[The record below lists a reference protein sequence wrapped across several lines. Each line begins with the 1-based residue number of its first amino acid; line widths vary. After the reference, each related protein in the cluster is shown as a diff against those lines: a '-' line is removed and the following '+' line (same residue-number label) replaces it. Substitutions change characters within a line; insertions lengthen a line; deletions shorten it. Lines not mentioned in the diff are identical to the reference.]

1 MARLT
6 RRVVV
11 APVVIRKVYRSG
23 YHSSTRVSLSSDTPL
38 AWTGGLR
45 LSSALEVDHQASAY
59 AVCAATRPASRHA
72 VVMVASSPA
81 MEQTVHHGG
90 DTVDVGSN
98 QNAET
103 SADPTG

>member
-1 MARLT
+1 
-6 RRVVV
+6 
-11 APVVIRKVYRSG
+11 
-23 YHSSTRVSLSSDTPL
+23 
-38 AWTGGLR
+38 
-45 LSSALEVDHQASAY
+45 
-59 AVCAATRPASRHA
+59 
-72 VVMVASSPA
+72 MVASSPA